1 VAGHA
6 RLGGD
11 VALASAALC
20 DAADRAAERFDHAA
34 AEALLDDAV
43 RLGPRPEAWL
53 ARARVRIRRGD
64 YDAALRDVGRAA
76 PAGPAALEVGAWA
89 SYFGRR
95 FTPAAQFAADG
106 ALAAG
111 DVPTRA
117 RCLAVGGRIGH
128 AAGDLA
134 AAEALLGEALTIA
147 AGAERVTAAAWLG
160 VLRAHQS
167 RVPEALELLRPAA
180 RGQIGV
186 EHTSATLHALLF
198 LGLAHAAAGQP
209 QLALEAFARHTAEVE
224 RRQVPRF
231 AGRGVN
237 LTGWVLRSLGA
248 GAQAADLH
256 AAALE
261 IGRGHGTAEVTVA
274 ALEDHAEQCVENG
287 DPDGAAAWL
296 AQASDLL
303 HGDLVFGWRLDMKLR
318 LLTARLALLCGE
330 PDRAAGQA
338 RELERRAQDL
348 AIPRYV
354 SVARLLRHR
363 ADHRLGQPA
372 SREQVAADLDLLDSS
387 VAIEAWWW
395 TGDLAADYGV
405 PAWLDRAAGH
415 VARLARHAGSYAG
428 GLQDAAA
435 RRMQSW
441 QSLIDRH
448 PAR

>member
-1 VAGHA
+1 M
-6 RLGGD
+6 
-11 VALASAALC
+11 
-20 DAADRAAERFDHAA
+20 
-34 AEALLDDAV
+34 
-43 RLGPRPEAWL
+43 
-53 ARARVRIRRGD
+53 
-64 YDAALRDVGRAA
+64 
-76 PAGPAALEVGAWA
+76 
-89 SYFGRR
+89 
-95 FTPAAQFAADG
+95 
-106 ALAAG
+106 
-111 DVPTRA
+111 
-117 RCLAVGGRIGH
+117 GGRIGH

-134 AAEALLGEALTIA
+134 AAETLLGEALTIA
-147 AGAERVTAAAWLG
+147 AGADRVTAAAWLG

-198 LGLAHAAAGQP
+198 LGLAHALAGQP
-209 QLALEAFARHTAEVE
+209 QQALDAFARYTAEVE

-248 GAQAADLH
+248 RAQAADLH

-261 IGRGHGTAEVTVA
+261 IGRGHGTAEVTIA

-303 HGDLVFGWRLDMKLR
+303 RGDLVFGWRLDLKLR

-354 SVARLLRHR
+354 SVARLTAHR
-363 ADHRLGQPA
+363 ASLRLGQPA
-372 SREQVAADLDLLDSS
+372 TPGAGRSGSGPAGLVGGYRGLVVDRGPGRRLRRAGLAGPVGRARDPAVAAGRPLRQRP
-387 VAIEAWWW
+387 
-395 TGDLAADYGV
+395 GGRGPPAD
-405 PAWLDRAAGH
+405 
-415 VARLARHAGSYAG
+415 G
-428 GLQDAAA
+428 GLAVPH
-435 RRMQSW
+435 W
-441 QSLIDRH
+441 
-448 PAR
+448 PAPGRLTSGQ

>member
-1 VAGHA
+1 
-6 RLGGD
+6 
-11 VALASAALC
+11 
-20 DAADRAAERFDHAA
+20 
-34 AEALLDDAV
+34 
-43 RLGPRPEAWL
+43 
-53 ARARVRIRRGD
+53 
-64 YDAALRDVGRAA
+64 
-76 PAGPAALEVGAWA
+76 
-89 SYFGRR
+89 
-95 FTPAAQFAADG
+95 
-106 ALAAG
+106 
-111 DVPTRA
+111 
-117 RCLAVGGRIGH
+117 
-128 AAGDLA
+128 
-134 AAEALLGEALTIA
+134 
-147 AGAERVTAAAWLG
+147 

-231 AGRGVN
+231 AGRGEN